1 MGQTKLTATLLVSD
15 KFGVHETV
23 TYGRAKC
30 LNVCQRYT
38 IAMKKMAVDPKKE
51 EEDKVN
57 SGKNTWHFSSKC
69 EKTLILPLLIC
80 KL

>member
-1 MGQTKLTATLLVSD
+1 MV
-15 KFGVHETV
+15 
-23 TYGRAKC
+23 
-30 LNVCQRYT
+30 
-38 IAMKKMAVDPKKE
+38 VDPKKE